1 MNLMNMNY
9 ILYETLGKAQCLTNP
24 FAWVKYIK
32 TRKLGFTKQKIRTQ
46 FSPPI
51 LSEAKSNTPTSTL
64 ASIFAVLLADLV
76 RNVRDSKSLQR
87 SVVRTPNC

>member
-51 LSEAKSNTPTSTL
+51 LSEAISN
-64 ASIFAVLLADLV
+64 IFAVLLADLV
-76 RNVRDSKSLQR
+76 RNVRDS
-87 SVVRTPNC
+87 TPHSPLLYTNLLERQPVIS

>member
-46 FSPPI
+46 FSPPV
-51 LSEAKSNTPTSTL
+51 LSEANSN
-64 ASIFAVLLADLV
+64 IFAVLLADLV
-76 RNVRDSKSLQR
+76 RNTSETASRCN
-87 SVVRTPNC
+87 VVLYART

>member
-1 MNLMNMNY
+1 MYLMNMNY
-9 ILYETLGKAQCLTNP
+9 ILYERKTLGKAQCLTNP

-51 LSEAKSNTPTSTL
+51 LSEAISN
-64 ASIFAVLLADLV
+64 IFAVLLADLV

-87 SVVRTPNC
+87 NVVRRTSYCS